1 MLRPEKC
8 SSGLALMVMALGSS
22 GAAMAL
28 SQGPQ
33 RPRPPA
39 VVSVRETC
47 EPHLYLKNR
56 WVLTRAKR
64 YDNGVT
70 VITSSGEACQPPRA
84 VTPRELPSVRTV
96 LNTPKRRQAA
106 LACLDGVTVR
116 VAPDGRI
123 DTVITARDRGPC
135 TVTPS
140 RRTK

>member
-1 MLRPEKC
+1 MLRPDHY
-8 SSGLALMVMALGSS
+8 SSGLTLLVIALGGSCEVMA
-22 GAAMAL
+22 A
-28 SQGPQ
+28 PRKTQ
-33 RPRPPA
+33 RPAQPV

-47 EPHLYLKNR
+47 EPDMFRKNR

-70 VITSSGEACQPPRA
+70 VTTTSGEACQPRRA
-84 VTPRELPSVRTV
+84 VTARQLPSVQTA
-96 LNTPKRRQAA
+96 LNTPGRRQAV

-123 DTVITARDRGPC
+123 DTVITPRDRGPC
-135 TVTPS
+135 TIAAA